1 MKRILLALIAIGFFM
16 TGSAQKDSTKQVKDD
31 TIRVGGM
38 IIIKRDDGSY
48 NSDHHTIVISN
59 RPYKPS
65 NISTNWWIMDFGVN
79 SFVDNTNY
87 GSPDAQAFA
96 PGLKDEDGMELT
108 GNSVN
113 INLWIFMQRLN
124 VYKHV
129 VNLKYGMGLELN
141 NYHFD
146 DKKIRF
152 LEDPTQIVMDSSL
165 VGAKKNKLAAD
176 YLTVPLMLNFNFTP
190 SRRKGFGF
198 SVGVS
203 AGYLYSS
210 RQKIKIDSDKYK
222 VKDDFNLRRWKI
234 SYIGEIN
241 LGIVK
246 FYGSYATQS
255 MWEKGLDQTPFNV
268 GLRLGNW

>member
-1 MKRILLALIAIGFFM
+1 
-16 TGSAQKDSTKQVKDD
+16 
-31 TIRVGGM
+31 
-38 IIIKRDDGSY
+38 
-48 NSDHHTIVISN
+48 
-59 RPYKPS
+59 
-65 NISTNWWIMDFGVN
+65 
-79 SFVDNTNY
+79 
-87 GSPDAQAFA
+87 
-96 PGLKDEDGMELT
+96 
-108 GNSVN
+108 
-113 INLWIFMQRLN
+113 
-124 VYKHV
+124 
-129 VNLKYGMGLELN
+129 
-141 NYHFD
+141 
-146 DKKIRF
+146 
-152 LEDPTQIVMDSSL
+152 
-165 VGAKKNKLAAD
+165 
-176 YLTVPLMLNFNFTP
+176 MLNFNFTP

-268 GLRLGNW
+268 GIRLGNW